1 MECSKIWES
10 GETQLEELGLKGA
23 GLVPA
28 GGTVAT
34 VSTSESVRAVLAA
47 AIRNGTE
54 CSVVVSES
62 RPSNEGIEFGT
73 SLPAW
78 GIPVTLVVDAAL
90 PGLVERTQL
99 VLVGADAVSEGDFV
113 NKVGTYPLALA
124 AKEAG
129 VPVYVAALLDK
140 FIAEGARGRPDRVWD
155 PSEVMAAPPPGVTVE
170 NRYFERVPLSL
181 VEGIITEEGILGA
194 EEVSTRIMSR
204 PVAPALLEILFPR
217 AVETTS

>member
-62 RPSNEGIEFGT
+62 RPSN
-73 SLPAW
+73 
-78 GIPVTLVVDAAL
+78 
-90 PGLVERTQL
+90 
-99 VLVGADAVSEGDFV
+99 VSSGD
-113 NKVGTYPLALA
+113 KG
-124 AKEAG
+124 EA
-129 VPVYVAALLDK
+129 
-140 FIAEGARGRPDRVWD
+140 
-155 PSEVMAAPPPGVTVE
+155 
-170 NRYFERVPLSL
+170 
-181 VEGIITEEGILGA
+181 
-194 EEVSTRIMSR
+194 
-204 PVAPALLEILFPR
+204 
-217 AVETTS
+217 